1 MMADSGKRPRHGHR
15 QPAVCLPEEL
25 RLCLPVL
32 PDRGWYRLLDTACA
46 SPEDINTAAHA
57 PPMDGERYPVDALSV
72 VVLISRQI

>member
-1 MMADSGKRPRHGHR
+1 MVNAYSE
-15 QPAVCLPEEL
+15 AL
-25 RLCLPVL
+25 RFCLPVF
-32 PDRGWYRLLDTACA
+32 PERCWHRLLDTACA

>member
-46 SPEDINTAAHA
+46 SPEDINTAADAH
-57 PPMDGERYPVDALSV
+57 PVHGEHYPASNHSV
-72 VVLISRQI
+72 VALISRQN